1 MYKCEICK
9 KSVAPSTPATR
20 LVVKTRKTGYP
31 LRKDAHKY
39 KIEGRPKKNDDLGGV
54 GTEIVKEILACP
66 QCSKNHNY
74 RLPDK

>member
-9 KSVAPSTPATR
+9 KSVPPSTPATR

-39 KIEGRPKKNDDLGGV
+39 KKGRRDDLGGV
-54 GTEIVKEILACP
+54 GTEIVREILACP
-66 QCSKNHNY
+66 QCSKNHN
-74 RLPDK
+74 